1 MTERQPDGNQV
12 ARIAVAQIEA
22 AVEQLCLRE
31 STSAARARQLRWVAK
46 ELRIVSAHP
55 DFRPGGPV
63 HEAAALL
70 SPQALTSY
78 LRLAQNG
85 ELRQRPTS
93 SGDGTSSASSM
104 RIREDCLRLICQE
117 LTLPL
122 VIAERAPLPA
132 PREVVN
138 GPTRSQ
144 LRAYLA
150 QKAQSPPTRPGRI
163 RLLAIIGTVLD
174 TGARVGELCA
184 LRVEDLDLSGPEAVL
199 TLVRRPQA
207 RSVSEPATERIVLS
221 PGTAVALRHWLAARE
236 EILTPLHIGVKSLW
250 VSVAGNHAGLP
261 AADGHSIRRPAGMPL
276 RPRGLQRAYTRTV
289 VELNAELA
297 GSPGWLPL
305 PYRLEQLRRAV
316 EVKPSRILEDDHQSA
331 GHQPTGRQTTD
342 HQTVD
347 HQAANP
353 QTGDPQT
360 ANLQVGDHHTE
371 EPTSTTTVR

>member
-1 MTERQPDGNQV
+1 MAHAAVGQV
-12 ARIAVAQIEA
+12 EA
-22 AVEQLCLRE
+22 AVERLCLRE
-31 STSAARARQLRWVAK
+31 ATSAARARQLRWVAK

-63 HEAAALL
+63 LEAADLL

-78 LRLAQNG
+78 LRLAQEG

-93 SGDGTSSASSM
+93 TGDGTSSASSM
-104 RIREDCLRLICQE
+104 RIREDCLRLICHE

-122 VIAERAPLPA
+122 LINERAPLPA
-132 PREVVN
+132 PREVVS

-150 QKAQSPPTRPGRI
+150 ERARNPPEQAGRI

-184 LRVEDLDLSGPEAVL
+184 MRVEDLDLNPDGAGAAPVL
-199 TLVRRPQA
+199 TVVRHPQA
-207 RSVSEPATERIVLS
+207 RSVSEPVSERIILS
-221 PGTAVALRHWLAARE
+221 SGTAAALRHWLLTRE
-236 EILTPLHIGVKSLW
+236 KILTPLQIGVKTLW

-276 RPRGLQRAYTRTV
+276 RPRGLQRAYTRAI
-289 VELNAELA
+289 VELNTELV
-297 GSPGWLPL
+297 GSPGWSPL

-316 EVKPSRILEDDHQSA
+316 EVDPSQMVEVEAADH
-331 GHQPTGRQTTD
+331 
-342 HQTVD
+342 
-347 HQAANP
+347 
-353 QTGDPQT
+353 
-360 ANLQVGDHHTE
+360 
-371 EPTSTTTVR
+371 

>member
-1 MTERQPDGNQV
+1 MTERQQEGSRVAHVAVGQV
-12 ARIAVAQIEA
+12 EG
-22 AVEQLCLRE
+22 AVERLCLHE

-55 DFRPGGPV
+55 DFRPGRPV
-63 HEAAALL
+63 GAASDLL
-70 SPQALTSY
+70 SAQALTSY
-78 LRLAQNG
+78 LHLAQEG

-93 SGDGTSSASSM
+93 RGDGRSSAASM
-104 RIREDCLRLICQE
+104 RIREDCLRLICRE

-122 VIAERAPLPA
+122 ELGERASLPE

-150 QKAQSPPTRPGRI
+150 EKAQSPPTRAGRI

-184 LRVEDLDLSGPEAVL
+184 LRVDHLDTSGPRPIL
-199 TLVRRPQA
+199 TVERRPQA
-207 RSVSEPATERIVLS
+207 RSVSEPVSERIILS
-221 PGTAVALRHWLAARE
+221 PGTATALGHWLSTRRD
-236 EILTPLHIGVKSLW
+236 ILTPLDIGVKSLW

-297 GSPGWLPL
+297 GSPGWRPL

-316 EVKPSRILEDDHQSA
+316 EVDPAKRVDDEDQDA
-331 GHQPTGRQTTD
+331 AQPVAAD
-342 HQTVD
+342 ALVD
-347 HQAANP
+347 P
-353 QTGDPQT
+353 
-360 ANLQVGDHHTE
+360 
-371 EPTSTTTVR
+371 